1 MRNWRLALVTGVTAA
16 FGLSLSLAAEK
27 SGTASAAKTS
37 DKPVIRPAEKV
48 GSAAAAKSSEKPAV
62 RPAAKAAPPVLGSQG
77 KMNSSRT
84 IAREVDR
91 LILEHLSNESA
102 SPVPRTSDEDFLRRV
117 SLDLAGTVP
126 TAKEVT
132 LFALDPDPEKR
143 TKAIDRLLESETYSE
158 TWASYWRDVIF
169 SRATNQR
176 ARIVQDL
183 SEEWLKAHFQ
193 KNTHWSQVATELITA
208 TGSTDKDGQIGLVF
222 AHEGDPNEIA
232 AEVSRIFLGIQIQCA
247 NCHNHP
253 YDKWTREQFHTL
265 AAYFPRIQV
274 RRDPAAGQRSFDVV
288 SADFLERNEGRRQ
301 LDPEQIFQFMDRNRD
316 GLLEKDEARGPLAQ
330 RFDQLLAVADK
341 NKDGK
346 LTQQELKDAPR
357 PDPNQPGR
365 GAAEHYMPD
374 LNDPQSKGTLM
385 EPVFFV
391 DNSKLRQGADD
402 QERRLALASHITSK
416 TNPWFAK
423 AFVNRI
429 WAEML
434 GQGFYMPL
442 DDMGPLREAQYGE
455 VLNVLAR
462 GFTAQDYDVK
472 WLFRTI
478 ATTEAYQRQLRGTN
492 SSSGDTP
499 IFAAASATR
508 LRSDQI
514 YNELT
519 SVLGLTNLGVQGRPD
534 GPMGRI
540 PVRGKQA
547 FSQLFGFDPS
557 TPQEDILGTVPQ
569 ALFMMNSPL
578 IQRVMQG
585 TGSTRLARILKDYSD
600 NTDAI
605 TELYLV
611 VLAREPSQREID
623 LNLELIKEVGSRTE
637 AFEDILWS
645 LVNSSEFVTKR

>member
-1 MRNWRLALVTGVTAA
+1 MGNWRLALLAGLTTV
-16 FGLSLSLAAEK
+16 FGLSLGFAAEK
-27 SGTASAAKTS
+27 SGPVPTAKTGT
-37 DKPVIRPAEKV
+37 
-48 GSAAAAKSSEKPAV
+48 GSATGVRGTEKPLV
-62 RPAAKAAPPVLGSQG
+62 RGTAKPAPPVLGTQA
-77 KMNSSRT
+77 KVNSSRM
-84 IAREVDR
+84 IAREVDK
-91 LILEHLSNESA
+91 LIIDHLSKESA
-102 SPVPRTSDEDFLRRV
+102 SPLARTGDEDFLRRV

-132 LFALDPDPEKR
+132 LFALDPDPDKR
-143 TKAIDRLLESETYSE
+143 TKVIDRLLESETYAE

-183 SEEWLKAHFQ
+183 FEDWLKGHFE
-193 KNTHWSQVATELITA
+193 KNTHWNQVATEMITA
-208 TGSTDKDGQIGLVF
+208 TGSTEKDGQIGLVF

-274 RRDPAAGQRSFDVV
+274 RRDASAGARSFDVV
-288 SADFLERNEGRRQ
+288 SADFLERQGDRRQ
-301 LDPEQIFQFMDRNRD
+301 LDPGQVFQFMDKNRD
-316 GLLEKDEARGPLAQ
+316 GFLEKDEARGPLAQ
-330 RFDQLLAVADK
+330 RYELILGFADK

-357 PDPNQPGR
+357 PDANQPGR

-391 DNSKLRQGADD
+391 DNSRLREGADD

-455 VLNVLAR
+455 VLNVLSR
-462 GFTAQDYDVK
+462 GFIAQDYDVK

-478 ATTEAYQRQLRGTN
+478 ATTEAYQRKLRG
-492 SSSGDTP
+492 SEGSAGEVP
-499 IFAAASATR
+499 VFAAASPTR

-519 SVLGLTNLGVQGRPD
+519 SVLGLSSLGVQGRAE
-534 GPMGRI
+534 GPMNRI

-585 TGSTRLARILKDYSD
+585 TGNTRLGRILKDYTDDS
-600 NTDAI
+600 DAI
-605 TELYLV
+605 VELYLV
-611 VLAREPSQREID
+611 VLSREPSQREID
-623 LNLELIKEVGSRTE
+623 LNLALIKEVGNRTE

-645 LVNSSEFVTKR
+645 LLNSSEFVTKR